1 MKRILEHSLNQNVAH
16 WSELTLAMKWIHQ
29 AVTILDNEEKLPVL
43 LVQQRFGAWM
53 IYMSDHQAELGSLAD
68 SIPHLLKITRSYWSG
83 LFHCYRVANL
93 PKTNNDLE
101 QVFGSFRHHQRR
113 TTGRKKAPA
122 SLLIRGESR
131 LMAAVVTRIKTFT
144 ATDLATADLVA
155 WRKQRSQLE
164 LLREKRLQQR
174 RFRRDPEDYLLK
186 LETKLIQSILPP

>member
-1 MKRILEHSLNQNVAH
+1 
-16 WSELTLAMKWIHQ
+16 
-29 AVTILDNEEKLPVL
+29 
-43 LVQQRFGAWM
+43 M
-53 IYMSDHQAELGSLAD
+53 IYMSDHKAELGSLAD
-68 SIPHLLKITRSYWSG
+68 SINHLLKITRSYWSG
-83 LFHCYRVANL
+83 LFHCYRVTNL

-113 TTGRKKAPA
+113 TTGHQKAPA

-144 ATDLATADLVA
+144 ATDLATADLAA
-155 WRKQRSQLE
+155 WRKQRLQLE
-164 LLREKRLQQR
+164 LLKEKRLQQR